1 MRKNLRRLLPL
12 LALVVLLATA
22 MSVTAFA
29 AGDPTEEA
37 GTKMI
42 ECPDCGGSTAC
53 MECYGLD
60 PECAACGGSNV
71 CATCGGTGYVESPSH
86 FFNTALSLLPPVI
99 AIALALI
106 TKEVYSSLFIGIVVG
121 GLLYSNFSFEGT
133 VLHVFESGIVS
144 VLSDSYNVG
153 ILVFLVIL
161 GAMVCLMNKAG
172 GSAAFG
178 RWAQGHIKSRVGAQ
192 LATIV
197 LGCLIFID
205 DYFNCL
211 TVGSVMRPVTDKYKV
226 SRAKLAYIIDAT
238 AAPICII
245 APISSWAAAVG
256 SNLKATGAFE
266 SDFAAF
272 IATIPYNFYALF
284 SLIMVLMVC
293 LADFDFGPMRKA
305 ELRAQQGELGNVDAE
320 QAEMGASAK
329 GHLMDMLVPIGSL
342 IVFAVLALLY
352 SGGYWGSDPAYH
364 TLAAAFGNCSA
375 SKALVWASFGAI
387 TVAFFMFVPRG
398 LMSLKAFMDC
408 AGEGMKA
415 MMPANT
421 ILVLAWAISGVC
433 RDLLQTP
440 LFVKTLV
447 ADGGISGGLLPAII
461 FVVAGFLSFSTG
473 TAWGTFGILIPI
485 VVPVAQAVDPNLV
498 LICLSATLAGSVF
511 GDHCSPISDTTILSS
526 AGAGCAHLEHVST
539 QMLYACVVAASSA
552 VGYTVSGFMHGSL
565 LPGFASGLIFMVVTM
580 LVLRQRNRQ
589 KDAAQA

>member
-1 MRKNLRRLLPL
+1 MEPYY
-12 LALVVLLATA
+12 
-22 MSVTAFA
+22 
-29 AGDPTEEA
+29 AGW
-37 GTKMI
+37 M
-42 ECPDCGGSTAC
+42 
-53 MECYGLD
+53 
-60 PECAACGGSNV
+60 
-71 CATCGGTGYVESPSH
+71 
-86 FFNTALSLLPPVI
+86 SLLPPVT
-99 AIALALI
+99 AIVLALI
-106 TKEVYSSLFIGIVVG
+106 TKEVISSLLIGILTGTFIYSMGTGADFVVMNTIESAFAIMG
-121 GLLYSNFSFEGT
+121 KRLNFD
-133 VLHVFESGIVS
+133 IVMFCS
-144 VLSDSYNVG
+144 A
-153 ILVFLVIL
+153 L
-161 GAMVCLMNKAG
+161 GALVYVISMAG
-172 GSAAFG
+172 GSRAYG
-178 RWAQGHIKSRVGAQ
+178 RWATSRIKSRRTAMLSTCG
-192 LATIV
+192 
-197 LGCLIFID
+197 LGGLIFID

-211 TVGSVMRPVTDKYKV
+211 TVGTVMKPVTDTYKI

-238 AAPICII
+238 AAPVCII

-256 SNLKATGAFE
+256 SNLRATGAFE

-272 IATIPYNFYALF
+272 VATIPYNFYALF
-284 SLIMVLMVC
+284 SIIMVIMVC
-293 LADFDFGPMRKA
+293 LGNFDFGPMRKA

-320 QAEMGASAK
+320 QAEMGTSAK
-329 GHLMDMLVPIGSL
+329 GSLIDMLLPIGSL
-342 IVFAVLALLY
+342 IFFAVVALLY

-364 TLAAAFGNCSA
+364 TLAAAFGNSSA

-387 TVAFFMFVPRG
+387 TVAFFLFVPRG
-398 LMSLKAFMDC
+398 LMSLKSFMDC

-421 ILVLAWAISGVC
+421 ILVLAWTISGVC

-440 LFVKTLV
+440 LFVKTMV

-498 LICLSATLAGSVF
+498 LVCLSATLAGSVF

-552 VGYTVSGFMHGSL
+552 VGYMVSGLMHGSL

-580 LVLRQRNRQ
+580 LVLRRRNKQ

>member
-1 MRKNLRRLLPL
+1 MHRSNMRKRFLPF
-12 LALVVLLATA
+12 LVVFVALTA
-22 MSVTAFA
+22 IMMTVAFA
-29 AGDPTEEA
+29 EGEA
-37 GTKMI
+37 
-42 ECPDCGGSTAC
+42 E
-53 MECYGLD
+53 YV
-60 PECAACGGSNV
+60 SNFY
-71 CATCGGTGYVESPSH
+71 ASP
-86 FFNTALSLLPPVI
+86 LSLLPPVI
-99 AIALALI
+99 AIILALI
-106 TKEVYSSLFIGIVVG
+106 TKEVISSLFLGILSGTVIYCLGMGTGDLIIKPVEIAFTTMVNKVDFNIIIFCTLLGALVFTISRAGGTRAYGNWATKRIKSKRVAMLSTG
-121 GLLYSNFSFEGT
+121 GL
-133 VLHVFESGIVS
+133 
-144 VLSDSYNVG
+144 
-153 ILVFLVIL
+153 
-161 GAMVCLMNKAG
+161 GA
-172 GSAAFG
+172 F
-178 RWAQGHIKSRVGAQ
+178 
-192 LATIV
+192 
-197 LGCLIFID
+197 IFID

-211 TVGSVMRPVTDKYKV
+211 TVGTVMRPVTDRYKI
-226 SRAKLAYIIDAT
+226 SRAKLAYVIDAT

-272 IATIPYNFYALF
+272 VATIPYNFYALF
-284 SLIMVLMVC
+284 SIIMVVMVC
-293 LADFDFGPMRKA
+293 LGNFDFGPMREA

-375 SKALVWASFGAI
+375 SKALVWASFGAL

-398 LMSLKAFMDC
+398 LMSLKSFMDC

-485 VVPVAQAVDPNLV
+485 VTAIFPSDSALLYIGISACCAGAV
-498 LICLSATLAGSVF
+498 C
-511 GDHCSPISDTTILSS
+511 GDHCSPISDTTIMAS
-526 AGAGCAHLEHVST
+526 AGAQCEHLNHVTT
-539 QMLYACVVAASSA
+539 QLPYAVTVAIASFVGFIVAGFVQNVFVTWA
-552 VGYTVSGFMHGSL
+552 VGIVL
-565 LPGFASGLIFMVVTM
+565 LLGTLFLI
-580 LVLRQRNRQ
+580 RAIER
-589 KDAAQA
+589 KKAA